1 MKIEETS
8 GIRYAYDS
16 SRRGP
21 LALEELR
28 GIIKYRELILQLVRR
43 DIVTRY
49 KRSILGL
56 AWTLLNPLGM
66 MLILTIVFS
75 QLFHT
80 VKGYPVYILSGL
92 IAWTFFSQATT
103 ASLSSNIW
111 GSSLLHRI
119 YLPRTAF
126 TMSAIGTGLA
136 NLVLSLIPLFLI
148 IFLTRYPLHWAML
161 FLPISMLVLGCFAL
175 GVGFLLSTWAVY
187 FPDVVDMYQVVLT
200 AWIYLTPIFYPA
212 DIIPAPYRQLLLSIN
227 PMYYFVLIFRQPIYE
242 GVIPSWPI
250 LAIGAGIALIT
261 LVAGWLIFSWKANE
275 FTYRT

>member
-1 MKIEETS
+1 MKYDGAI
-8 GIRYAYDS
+8 GPAYDYDS

-21 LALEELR
+21 LALEELH
-28 GIIKYRELILQLVRR
+28 GIWKYRELILQLVRR

-49 KRSILGL
+49 KRSALGL

-80 VKGYPVYILSGL
+80 VRGYPVYILSGL

-103 ASLSSNIW
+103 ASLSQNIW

-126 TMSAIGTGLA
+126 TISAIGTGLA

-148 IFLTRYPLHWAML
+148 VFLTGYPLHATML
-161 FLPISMLVLGCFAL
+161 FLPVSMLILGCFAL
-175 GVGFLLSTWAVY
+175 GVGLLLSTLALY
-187 FPDVVDMYQVVLT
+187 FPDVVDMYQVALT
-200 AWIYLTPIFYPA
+200 AWMYLTPIIYPA
-212 DIIPAPYRQLLLSIN
+212 DIIPAPYRQFLLTLN
-227 PMYYFVLIFRQPIYE
+227 PMVYLVQIFRQPIYD
-242 GVIPSWPI
+242 GVLPSWQM
-250 LAIGAGIALIT
+250 LATGTGIALVT
-261 LVAGWLIFSWKANE
+261 LVAGWLVFSWKANE